1 VSYTA
6 EFLSLMAV
14 FAVAAAT
21 PGADFA
27 CVVRESV
34 AHGRRAGIFA
44 AFGVGS
50 AILVH
55 AAYTVLGIGLL
66 VAQSA
71 VAFTAVKWAGAAYLV
86 YLGVKTWRAPAP
98 SLPDVRGGVAAAVR
112 PARRSFL
119 IGALTNL
126 LNPKATLFFVSLFST
141 IVSPSTP
148 LELQFG
154 YGVAMAAL
162 LAGWFSAVALF
173 FTTARMRAGFA
184 RLGQW
189 FNRVTGLMLIALGVR
204 VALQRTT

>member
-1 VSYTA
+1 MSHTA

-14 FAVAAAT
+14 FAVAAVT

-34 AHGRRAGIFA
+34 AHGRRAGILA
-44 AFGVGS
+44 ALGVGS

-66 VAQSA
+66 VAQS
-71 VAFTAVKWAGAAYLV
+71 VIAFTVVKWAGAAYLV
-86 YLGVKTWRAPAP
+86 YLGVKTLRAAAP
-98 SLPDVRGGVAAAVR
+98 GLPDMRGGTVASTR

-119 IGALTNL
+119 IGVLTNL

-141 IVSPSTP
+141 IVSTSTP
-148 LELQFG
+148 VELQFG
-154 YGVAMAAL
+154 YGLAMAAL
-162 LAGWFSAVALF
+162 LAGWFAAVALF
-173 FTTARMRAGFA
+173 FTTARIRAGFA
-184 RLGQW
+184 RIGQW

-204 VALQRTT
+204 VALQRST